1 MHRRVVVVVVMTV
14 SIAVVLVYPPK
25 YECPDSRQRCGASPC
40 MGQLP
45 VSGASQ
51 ATDPWLGH
59 TGTWHNA
66 GTGIHAISSHQCRHL
81 LSHILVLY
89 SEHTFLVFFVCTFDN
104 VTLPSA
110 AASALLVQVG
120 RCSEHR
126 EDHTLYFVMYF
137 VRV

>member
-1 MHRRVVVVVVMTV
+1 MHRGVVGVVVMTV
-14 SIAVVLVYPPK
+14 SVAVVLVYPPK
-25 YECPDSRQRCGASPC
+25 YECPDSRTADSRQRCGASPC
-40 MGQLP
+40 VGQLP

-89 SEHTFLVFFVCTFDN
+89 LEHILSLYWPFV
-104 VTLPSA
+104 
-110 AASALLVQVG
+110 LLI
-120 RCSEHR
+120 
-126 EDHTLYFVMYF
+126 T
-137 VRV
+137 